1 MVTGILNQIFG
12 WERTDL
18 MTCILEQYF
27 ILQDGRFPL
36 LLWGPYLWA
45 NGEKGRNYDDLV
57 YRRED
62 FRDDGTHS
70 SDAGQQKIARLI
82 LKFFKTDPTAKT

>member
-1 MVTGILNQIFG
+1 MESLRYTAGKV
-12 WERTDL
+12 
-18 MTCILEQYF
+18 
-27 ILQDGRFPL
+27 PL

-62 FRDDGTHS
+62 FHDDGTHP
-70 SDAGQQKIARLI
+70 SDAGQQKIAEQI
-82 LKFFKTDPTAKT
+82 LKFFKTDPTAKTWFLKH